1 MGALLL
7 SAWIDLV
14 SPSQSSLTG
23 FEPKFTPIYNNSKEM
38 NMTGASNLR
47 SSRLTNIPVG
57 NRFM

>member
-14 SPSQSSLTG
+14 NPSQSSLTG
-23 FEPKFTPIYNNSKEM
+23 FEPKFNPIYNNPKEM

-47 SSRLTNIPVG
+47 SSSLANIPVG